1 MLGARTAQ
9 TPWDPVH
16 HHLPGDSHLSLKL
29 EVVAGPITASSV
41 AFHPLQVGNEGRW
54 RTTTK
59 QGMSVSA
66 WTRGDCASLGRP
78 SAVAKRGKAKV
89 LDWLLWFLVP
99 IGLFLALLV
108 ILGLKFLRDLA
119 RNERERGDDR

>member
-1 MLGARTAQ
+1 
-9 TPWDPVH
+9 
-16 HHLPGDSHLSLKL
+16 
-29 EVVAGPITASSV
+29 
-41 AFHPLQVGNEGRW
+41 
-54 RTTTK
+54 
-59 QGMSVSA
+59 
-66 WTRGDCASLGRP
+66 LGRP